1 MIVDRTSKRF
11 VLSALLL
18 AAPVS
23 QTLSACDGDPAAEE
37 EEFTDGC
44 GDPQYVGST
53 SDEAWKAIVDA
64 YADAAVG
71 SASAVTITAPAA
83 DTKFPASG
91 SEPTFAWTSPIARG
105 PLHPQV
111 LAHAPETRKAM
122 SWLDDALSAVGGFF
136 VGTAHGHLPPV
147 TGDVYY
153 IELKT
158 AGSACPIAR
167 ALTTSESWVPD
178 ADNWEAIKATVGV
191 PIEIVIT
198 SVYLSENRI
207 TEGPYRPT
215 TGVVFEVQ

>member
-1 MIVDRTSKRF
+1 MATAPTTKSLI
-11 VLSALLL
+11 LSALLC

-23 QTLSACDGDPAAEE
+23 QTLSACDDAHGEEE

-53 SDEAWKAIVDA
+53 SDEAFKAIVDA

-91 SEPTFAWTSPIARG
+91 AAPTFAWTSPLALA
-105 PLHPQV
+105 PLRPQA
-111 LAHAPETRKAM
+111 LAVAPAPERDT
-122 SWLDDALSAVGGFF
+122 SWLAAVGDFF
-136 VGTAHGHLPPV
+136 VGTAHAHLPPV
-147 TGDVYY
+147 TGDVYF

-158 AGSACPIAR
+158 AGATCPIAR
-167 ALTTSESWVPD
+167 ALTTSESWTPD
-178 ADNWEAIKATVGV
+178 AANWEAIKAEVGV

-215 TGVVFEVQ
+215 TGVVFEVE